1 MDVIDLDFI
10 RNTTNQCGYFMDN
23 DFTKYSTITVQKAVS
38 VQDEI
43 KDIKEQIA
51 DIYNQLEK
59 IKRPLRCK
67 SLL

>member
-10 RNTTNQCGYFMDN
+10 RNTTNQYEYVMDN

-59 IKRPLRCK
+59 LKRPLRCK